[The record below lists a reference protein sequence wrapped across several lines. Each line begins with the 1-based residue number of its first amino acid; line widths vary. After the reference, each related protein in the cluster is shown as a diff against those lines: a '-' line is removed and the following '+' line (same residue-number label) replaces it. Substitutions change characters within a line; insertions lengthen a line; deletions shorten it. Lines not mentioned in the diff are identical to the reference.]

1 MILEKKECSKQAVV
15 VLSKVCLG
23 GGRGVLLV
31 AVYSSPF
38 TWPQTCNSC
47 RENLVMHGSLQ

>member
-23 GGRGVLLV
+23 GGGRGLI
-31 AVYSSPF
+31 S
-38 TWPQTCNSC
+38 
-47 RENLVMHGSLQ
+47 GSLQ

>member
-23 GGRGVLLV
+23 GGGRGVL
-31 AVYSSPF
+31 
-38 TWPQTCNSC
+38 
-47 RENLVMHGSLQ
+47 

>member
-23 GGRGVLLV
+23 GGG
-31 AVYSSPF
+31 
-38 TWPQTCNSC
+38 
-47 RENLVMHGSLQ
+47 EGSY